1 MATATKK
8 SRASKQLAERPA
20 HVHAGAAMEFLIF
33 EDNSGSYHW
42 MILAGDGSH
51 LGGSG
56 DYASY
61 DDAERAA
68 QRIHDGAAS
77 ARLEPRRS
85 GTAPVELG
93 AKHDATHDNVNA
105 GHRLEEGRT
114 SNGKAVA

>member
-8 SRASKQLAERPA
+8 SRASKQLAEGPA
-20 HVHAGAAMEFLIF
+20 HVQSQAAMEFFVF

-42 MILAGDGSH
+42 TILAGDGSR

-68 QRIHDGAAS
+68 EQIRDGAAS
-77 ARLEPRRS
+77 AGLEPRRS
-85 GTAPVELG
+85 
-93 AKHDATHDNVNA
+93 
-105 GHRLEEGRT
+105 
-114 SNGKAVA
+114 KAVA